1 MNATTSPTIN
11 PSANFLSPTQLASY
25 LDTLLQCGDFQ
36 DYCPNG
42 LQVDGGNGA
51 WASYGANSSII
62 NDGQGNQTSSTATG
76 TVVKDAQNNTTQV
89 GSKGVLLLSP
99 DGSEMANLSQL
110 ITRRV
115 NTLQAAKTTQ

>member
-42 LQVDGGNGA
+42 LQVDGGQAIGHIVTGVS
-51 WASYGANSSII
+51 ASQDLIEQAIQQQAQAII
-62 NDGQGNQTSSTATG
+62 VHHGYF
-76 TVVKDAQNNTTQV
+76 
-89 GSKGVLLLSP
+89 
-99 DGSEMANLSQL
+99 
-110 ITRRV
+110 
-115 NTLQAAKTTQ
+115 